1 MSAKSEKQFFRP
13 DVRRDVD
20 EEIASHLEM
29 RERELVERGLLPGE
43 ARDLAAR
50 RFGNPAAVARECRAI
65 DEAWYREQRRASMW
79 MDLRQDVAY
88 AFRQM
93 RRAPAFTVTA
103 IVTLAVGLGATT
115 SIFTLANWALLRP
128 LPGVERQKELQQV
141 WTGRWRGKAFGPSFL
156 SYPNFADVASRLQT
170 VSIAGTQGGGLV
182 VGREP
187 ESARPVV
194 GQFVTASY
202 FDLLGV
208 RMRAGRPFT
217 AAEDNPSSPSQLAVV
232 SEQYGITTFGNPEAA
247 LGQQL
252 RVNGVPSTVVGVTG
266 RGFAGLDRMRAVD
279 IWLPGSAT
287 PIFQHM
293 GKVRYDDRRSGGF
306 YDLVVRLK
314 PGATWLQA
322 DAELASMGAWLASE
336 YPKENSRF
344 SSGTAFHRLGGIG
357 GNPLGRNEL
366 KTTTLLMMG
375 VSALVLLIACSNV
388 ASLLTMKGVGRSG
401 EVAVRKA
408 LGAARFRLLRQ
419 HLTEGI
425 SIWLL
430 GGALAVVIVWW
441 ILRAADGAA
450 LLGMRAGLAEGVPVD
465 WRVLVFAAALS
476 LVVGA
481 LFSVAPALRAMR
493 VEAAEILRQENASAS
508 PRRLRVGTTLT
519 VIQLALSFTL
529 AVGALLMAST
539 IRELGAVDPG
549 FDPRGV
555 YTFSVRPSSIG
566 YSPQQTMAYREEF
579 QRQLGLVPGV
589 EEVAIAT
596 RAPFVG
602 VTMGTRVR
610 RFGETTAPIEME
622 SVEVATANFFCA
634 LRIPLRQGR
643 VFTPEDVVTGLSATR
658 PVVMVSESLAQQ
670 LFGSENPVG
679 RLVEFRTIDQAG
691 RPYEIIG
698 VVGDARYK
706 SLTEAAPLM
715 AYQPAEADSIARGFT
730 FVVRAAPGVEVAAA
744 VRRIAT
750 ALNPSLPVNLP
761 MSVNEGIARSRA
773 EWDVLANLMTGLA
786 SIAGVLA
793 AVGLYAVVAFG
804 VAARCRE
811 FGIRLALGA
820 APSTVMGLVFR
831 RTIVMTTI
839 GLVLGAGGAF
849 VLARVLSSRLFGV
862 TPFDPTVWT
871 LSALAL
877 IALAFAASW
886 FPARR
891 AVSVDVT
898 RSLRS
903 L

>member
-1 MSAKSEKQFFRP
+1 
-13 DVRRDVD
+13 
-20 EEIASHLEM
+20 
-29 RERELVERGLLPGE
+29 
-43 ARDLAAR
+43 
-50 RFGNPAAVARECRAI
+50 
-65 DEAWYREQRRASMW
+65 
-79 MDLRQDVAY
+79 
-88 AFRQM
+88 
-93 RRAPAFTVTA
+93 
-103 IVTLAVGLGATT
+103 
-115 SIFTLANWALLRP
+115 
-128 LPGVERQKELQQV
+128 
-141 WTGRWRGKAFGPSFL
+141 
-156 SYPNFADVASRLQT
+156 
-170 VSIAGTQGGGLV
+170 
-182 VGREP
+182 
-187 ESARPVV
+187 
-194 GQFVTASY
+194 
-202 FDLLGV
+202 
-208 RMRAGRPFT
+208 
-217 AAEDNPSSPSQLAVV
+217 
-232 SEQYGITTFGNPEAA
+232 
-247 LGQQL
+247 
-252 RVNGVPSTVVGVTG
+252 
-266 RGFAGLDRMRAVD
+266 
-279 IWLPGSAT
+279 
-287 PIFQHM
+287 
-293 GKVRYDDRRSGGF
+293 
-306 YDLVVRLK
+306 
-314 PGATWLQA
+314 
-322 DAELASMGAWLASE
+322 
-336 YPKENSRF
+336 
-344 SSGTAFHRLGGIG
+344 
-357 GNPLGRNEL
+357 
-366 KTTTLLMMG
+366 
-375 VSALVLLIACSNV
+375 
-388 ASLLTMKGVGRSG
+388 
-401 EVAVRKA
+401 
-408 LGAARFRLLRQ
+408 
-419 HLTEGI
+419 
-425 SIWLL
+425 
-430 GGALAVVIVWW
+430 
-441 ILRAADGAA
+441 
-450 LLGMRAGLAEGVPVD
+450 
-465 WRVLVFAAALS
+465 
-476 LVVGA
+476 
-481 LFSVAPALRAMR
+481 MR

-622 SVEVATANFFCA
+622 SVEVATANFFRA

-761 MSVNEGIARSRA
+761 MSVHEGIARSRA

-804 VAARCRE
+804 VAARRRE

>member
-1 MSAKSEKQFFRP
+1 MSAGSHKQFFRP

-20 EEIASHLEM
+20 DEIAAHLDM
-29 RERELVERGLLPGE
+29 RAREFVERGVLPGE
-43 ARDLAAR
+43 ARDLATR
-50 RFGNPAAVARECRAI
+50 RFGNPAAIARECRAI

-79 MDLRQDVAY
+79 RDLRQDIRY
-88 AFRQM
+88 ALGQM
-93 RRAPAFTVTA
+93 RRAPAFTAVA
-103 IVTLAVGLGATT
+103 ILTLAVGLGATT
-115 SIFTLANWALLRP
+115 AIFTLANWALLRP
-128 LPGVERQKELQQV
+128 LPGIERQQDVQQV

-156 SYPNFADVASRLQT
+156 SYPNLADVASRLQT
-170 VSIAGTQGGGLV
+170 ISIAGTQGGSFV

-232 SEQYGITTFGNPEAA
+232 SEQYAIATFGGPEAA
-247 LGQQL
+247 IGQQL
-252 RVNGVPSTVVGVTG
+252 RVNGVPATIVGVSG

-279 IWLPGSAT
+279 VWLPGAAT

-293 GKVRYDDRRSGGF
+293 GKVRYDDRRTGGF

-314 PGATWLQA
+314 PGATWPQV

-357 GNPLGRNEL
+357 GNPLGRKEL
-366 KTTTLLMMG
+366 TTTTLLMMG

-388 ASLLTMKGVGRSG
+388 ASLLMMKGVGRSG

-408 LGAARFRLLRQ
+408 LGASRFRLLRQ

-430 GGALAVVIVWW
+430 GGTLAVVVVWW

-450 LLGMRAGLAEGVPVD
+450 LLGMRAGPAEGVPVD
-465 WRVLVFAAALS
+465 WRVMVFAAGLS
-476 LVVGA
+476 LAVGA

-529 AVGALLMAST
+529 AVGALLMSST

-566 YSPQQTMAYREEF
+566 YSPEQTLAYREEF
-579 QRQLGLVPGV
+579 QRQLALVPGV
-589 EEVAIAT
+589 DEVAIAT

-622 SVEVATANFFCA
+622 SVEVATANFFDA
-634 LRIPLRQGR
+634 LRIPLRRGR
-643 VFTPEDVVTGLSATR
+643 VFTPEEVGPSGSR
-658 PVVMVSESLAQQ
+658 PVVMVSESLARQ
-670 LFGSENPVG
+670 LFGNENPIG
-679 RLVEFRTIDQAG
+679 RSVEFRTIDQAG
-691 RPYEIIG
+691 QAYEIIG
-698 VVGDARYK
+698 VVGDARYQ

-715 AYQPAEADSIARGFT
+715 AYQPAEARVVARGFT
-730 FVVRAAPGVEVAAA
+730 FVVRAAPGAEVPAA

-761 MSVNEGIARSRA
+761 MSVSEGIARSRA
-773 EWDVLANLMTGLA
+773 EWDVLSNLMTGLA

-804 VAARCRE
+804 VAARRRE

-820 APSTVMGLVFR
+820 APSTVMALVFR
-831 RTIVMTTI
+831 RTILMTAI
-839 GLVLGAGGAF
+839 GLVLGLGGAV

-862 TPFDPTVWT
+862 TPYDPMVWT
-871 LSALAL
+871 LSALTL
-877 IALAFAASW
+877 ITLAIAASW
-886 FPARR
+886 LPARR

-898 RSLRS
+898 RSLRA